1 MTDFLRQLWEP
12 IAKLPRSQQ
21 IALAAIV
28 VIVVLGIATASM
40 WGTQKEFIQLFEE
53 KLKLEDA
60 GKVVAK
66 LQELNIEYKLGVDST
81 DIRVPVPD
89 KSYILLQLAQE
100 KTLPQ
105 AKPGWQT
112 LIDQRSMFTG
122 TTQQEFDLNYVRG
135 LQSELEQTLVRM
147 GPIEE
152 ASVSIVKPR
161 KEVFKEDQREPS
173 ASILLKLRPG
183 AEVNQEQVR
192 AIRDWVCSAV
202 EGLSPDKIRIAD
214 TEARDLTRI
223 IEDEESMTL
232 DKVQTAQMKFTRNRE
247 NHLRSELQSL
257 LESTFGYGKAIVRV
271 RLDVD
276 FDQKEAVSDV
286 LIPPVEGM
294 NSGLKLSEKLE
305 EEEYR
310 GKDLV
315 EDGEPGVNSNLP
327 PGAPAYPGTEN
338 STWNEYKRNAAITN
352 YEYTRSKEK
361 FVKEQGTIRRL
372 TVSVVLN
379 DDPASVGYLEE
390 KITEIAK
397 TTVGFDKERGDKLAL
412 MVMPFR
418 NDELDRAKAAF
429 ELKKQQEKQMFM
441 IVVGLLMSF
450 PIFLGLIYIFVRVSR
465 ARALAREQQRLAEAA
480 AEAEALKLARDNAS
494 LRQNEQKWQDWER
507 RFKDIK
513 NFFPEISDLEEKKR
527 KVQDLRH
534 QAYQYAMNND
544 SLPPDFE
551 EMTPEEQFIYREAFQ
566 KKDNGTL
573 EEGFKR
579 LDTIIK
585 ERDRAREEE
594 LARLNE
600 QANARELLEKRV
612 RDLVNSKP
620 EDAVQVLRL
629 WLSK

>member
-21 IALAAIV
+21 IALAIIVGV
-28 VIVVLGIATASM
+28 VILGIATASM
-40 WGTQKEFIQLFEE
+40 WGTQKEFSPLFVE

-66 LQELNIEYKLGVDST
+66 LQELNIEYKLGADST
-81 DIRVPVPD
+81 DIRVPLPD

-105 AKPGWQT
+105 AKAGWQS
-112 LIDQRSMFTG
+112 LIDNRSMFTG
-122 TTQQEFDLNYVRG
+122 QTQQEFDLNYVRG
-135 LQSELEQTLVRM
+135 LQAELEDTLIRM

-152 ASVSIVKPR
+152 ASVSIVKPK

-183 AEVNQEQVR
+183 AEVNQDQVR

-202 EGLSPDKIRIAD
+202 EGLNPDKIRIAD

-223 IEDEESMTL
+223 IEDEEAMTL
-232 DKVQTAQMKFTRNRE
+232 DKVQTAQMKYTRNRE

-257 LESTFGYGKAIVRV
+257 LESSFGYGRAIVRV

-286 LIPPVEGM
+286 VIPPVEGM

-305 EEEYR
+305 EEEYK

-352 YEYTRSKEK
+352 YEFTRSKEK

-379 DDPASVGYLEE
+379 DDPAAMGALEE

-412 MVMPFR
+412 MVLPFR
-418 NDELDRAKAAF
+418 NDELDRANAAF
-429 ELKKQQEKQMFM
+429 DLKKQQEKQMFM

-450 PIFLGLIYIFVRVSR
+450 PVFLGLIYIFVRVSR
-465 ARALAREQQRLAEAA
+465 ARALAREQERLAEAA

-494 LRQNEQKWQDWER
+494 LRQNDQKWQDWER

-513 NFFPEISDLEEKKR
+513 NFFPEIGDLEEKKR

-544 SLPPDFE
+544 EMPSDFE

-566 KKDNGTL
+566 KKENGTL

-579 LDTIIK
+579 LDTLIK

-594 LARLNE
+594 LSKLNE

>member
-1 MTDFLRQLWEP
+1 MTDFFRQLWEP

-21 IALAAIV
+21 IALV
-28 VIVVLGIATASM
+28 VIVGVVILGIATASM
-40 WGTQKEFIQLFEE
+40 WGTQKEFTPLFEE
-53 KLKLEDA
+53 KLKIEDA
-60 GKVVAK
+60 GKITAK
-66 LQELNIEYKLGVDST
+66 LQELNVEYKLGNDST
-81 DIRVPVPD
+81 DVLVPLTD

-100 KTLPQ
+100 KTLPE
-105 AKPGWQT
+105 AKAGWQT
-112 LIDQRSMFTG
+112 LIDKRSMFSG

-135 LQSELEQTLVRM
+135 LQAELEETLIRM

-152 ASVSIVKPR
+152 ASVSIVKPK
-161 KEVFKEDQREPS
+161 KEVFKEDQRETS
-173 ASILLKLRPG
+173 ASILLKLHPG
-183 AEVNQEQVR
+183 AEINQDQVR

-223 IEDEESMTL
+223 IEDEEAMTL
-232 DKVQTAQMKFTRNRE
+232 DKVQSTQMKYTRSRE
-247 NHLRSELQSL
+247 KHLCSELQSL
-257 LESTFGYGKAIVRV
+257 LETSFGYGRAIVRV
-271 RLDVD
+271 RLDMD
-276 FDQKEAVSDV
+276 FDQKEAISDV
-286 LIPPVEGM
+286 VIPPVEGS
-294 NSGLKLSEKLE
+294 NTGVVASEKLE
-305 EEEYR
+305 EEQYK

-338 STWNEYKRNAAITN
+338 STWNEYSRKASIRNVI
-352 YEYTRSKEK
+352 YTTSKEK
-361 FVKEQGTIRRL
+361 FIKEQGTIRRL

-379 DDPASVGYLEE
+379 DDPAAMGTLEE

-412 MVMPFR
+412 MVLPFR

-429 ELKKQQEKQMFM
+429 DLKKQQEKQMFM

-450 PIFLGLIYIFVRVSR
+450 PVFLGLIYIFVRVSR
-465 ARALAREQQRLAEAA
+465 ARALAREQERLAEAA
-480 AEAEALKLARDNAS
+480 VEAEALKHARDNAS
-494 LRQNEQKWQDWER
+494 LRQNDQKWQDWER

-513 NFFPEISDLEEKKR
+513 NFFPEIGNLEEKKR

-534 QAYQYAMNND
+534 QAYQYATDND
-544 SLPPDFE
+544 NLPPDFE
-551 EMTPEEQFIYREAFQ
+551 EMTPEEQFVYREAFQ
-566 KKDNGTL
+566 KKDNGSL
-573 EEGFKR
+573 AEGLAR
-579 LDTIIK
+579 LDVIIK
-585 ERDRAREEE
+585 ERDREREEE
-594 LARLNE
+594 LSKLND

-612 RDLVNSKP
+612 RDLVVSKP